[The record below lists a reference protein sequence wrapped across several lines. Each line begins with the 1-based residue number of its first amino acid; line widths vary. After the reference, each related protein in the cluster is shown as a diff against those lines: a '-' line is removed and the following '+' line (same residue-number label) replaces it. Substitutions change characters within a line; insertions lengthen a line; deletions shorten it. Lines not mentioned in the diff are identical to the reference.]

1 MKKKMLTILSFLLIF
16 PLAVSAHTTV
26 KTSNPSEG
34 EEITQELTEL
44 FIEFAG
50 EIEDQSTM
58 TLTKET
64 EEQSFDTVTV
74 QGSKLIGTF
83 NRSLTNG
90 SYVLSWKIAAKD
102 GHILTGEIPFTV
114 NLPATEEEN
123 TTNKE
128 TDTLIDEEAEV
139 PSDTESNQ
147 NYKEETTS
155 VNEEQTSPELETN
168 AKEETN
174 NSSVATI
181 SITILILLLIGGAW
195 ILFRKRGK

>member
-1 MKKKMLTILSFLLIF
+1 MKKIMLTILSLLLIF

-26 KTSNPSEG
+26 KTSTPTEG

-83 NRSLTNG
+83 NRPLTNG
-90 SYVLSWKIAAKD
+90 SYVLSWQIAAKD

-128 TDTLIDEEAEV
+128 SDTLIDEEATFDE
-139 PSDTESNQ
+139 ESNQ
-147 NYKEETTS
+147 SDKEETTS
-155 VNEEQTSPELETN
+155 VEEEQTSPQPETN
-168 AKEETN
+168 ANDATN
-174 NSSVATI
+174 NSSFVTI
-181 SITILILLLIGGAW
+181 ITTILVLLLIGGVW
-195 ILFRKRGK
+195 ILFRKKR

>member
-1 MKKKMLTILSFLLIF
+1 MKIIMLSLLSLLLIF

-26 KTSNPSEG
+26 KTSTPTEG

-58 TLTKET
+58 TLTKEN

-83 NRSLTNG
+83 ISPLTNG
-90 SYVLSWKIAAKD
+90 SYVLSWQIAAKD

-114 NLPATEEEN
+114 NHPATKESN
-123 TTNKE
+123 TTNE
-128 TDTLIDEEAEV
+128 ESDTLIDEEAEA
-139 PSDTESNQ
+139 PSDEESNQ
-147 NYKEETTS
+147 NDNEETSS
-155 VNEEQTSPELETN
+155 VEEEQASPETETS
-168 AKEETN
+168 AEEATN
-174 NSSVATI
+174 NSSFVTI
-181 SITILILLLIGGAW
+181 SVIILIIILIGGVW
-195 ILFRKRGK
+195 ILFRKKR

>member
-1 MKKKMLTILSFLLIF
+1 MKKIMLTILSLLLIF

-26 KTSNPSEG
+26 KTSTPTGG
-34 EEITQELTEL
+34 EEITKELTEL

-64 EEQSFDTVTV
+64 KEQSFDTVTV

-83 NRSLTNG
+83 NRPLTNG
-90 SYVLSWKIAAKD
+90 NYVLSWQIAAKD

-128 TDTLIDEEAEV
+128 SGTLIDKEAEA
-139 PSDTESNQ
+139 PSNEESNQ
-147 NYKEETTS
+147 NDKEETTS
-155 VNEEQTSPELETN
+155 VEEEQTSPQPETN
-168 AKEETN
+168 AKEATT
-174 NSSVATI
+174 NSSFVTI
-181 SITILILLLIGGAW
+181 IITILILLLIGGVW
-195 ILFRKRGK
+195 ILFRKKR

>member
-1 MKKKMLTILSFLLIF
+1 MKKIMLTILSLLLIF

-26 KTSNPSEG
+26 KTSTPTEG

-83 NRSLTNG
+83 NRPLTNG
-90 SYVLSWKIAAKD
+90 SYVLSWQIAAKD

-128 TDTLIDEEAEV
+128 SDTLIDEEATFDE
-139 PSDTESNQ
+139 ESNQ
-147 NYKEETTS
+147 SDKEETTS
-155 VNEEQTSPELETN
+155 VEEEQTSPQPETN
-168 AKEETN
+168 ANDATN
-174 NSSVATI
+174 NSSFVTI
-181 SITILILLLIGGAW
+181 IMTILVLLLIGGVW
-195 ILFRKRGK
+195 ILFRKKR

>member
-1 MKKKMLTILSFLLIF
+1 MKKIMLTILSLLLIF

-26 KTSNPSEG
+26 KTSTPTGG
-34 EEITQELTEL
+34 EEITKELTEL

-64 EEQSFDTVTV
+64 KEQSFDTVTV

-83 NRSLTNG
+83 NRPLTNG
-90 SYVLSWKIAAKD
+90 NYVLSWQIAAKD

-128 TDTLIDEEAEV
+128 SSTLIDKEAEA
-139 PSDTESNQ
+139 PSNEESNQ
-147 NYKEETTS
+147 NDKEETTS
-155 VNEEQTSPELETN
+155 VEEEQTSPQPETN
-168 AKEETN
+168 AKEATT
-174 NSSVATI
+174 NSSFVTI
-181 SITILILLLIGGAW
+181 IITILILLLIGGVW
-195 ILFRKRGK
+195 ILFRKKR